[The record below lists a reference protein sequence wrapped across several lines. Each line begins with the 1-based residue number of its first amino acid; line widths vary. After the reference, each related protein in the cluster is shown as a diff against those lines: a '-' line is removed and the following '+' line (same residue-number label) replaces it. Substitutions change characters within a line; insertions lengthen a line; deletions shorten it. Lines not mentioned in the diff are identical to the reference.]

1 MPRWAQ
7 AVNIFVLFALG
18 LCICISQ
25 VVKFYVSKLWS
36 SEAKEKVKMASG
48 GMVLIKYLL
57 FFFNFIFWVSIF
69 LFTWPLLDT
78 NECCTFLEAV
88 KLMHNTA
95 YAWRLCKSR
104 LRAYRGIESGSESV
118 YMYLADKFNVFSQTN
133 FAPLRTKP
141 ISISSKHVRNIWKPH
156 QSISEELRVYW
167 SWSKMCHR
175 LSKPRWRTNFE
186 WNRIYLSAYF
196 SRFSRLSEFV

>member
-1 MPRWAQ
+1 MGSSC
-7 AVNIFVLFALG
+7 NIFVLFKLG

-69 LFTWPLLDT
+69 LVTWPLLQT

-88 KLMHNTA
+88 KLMHNTP

-141 ISISSKHVRNIWKPH
+141 ISMSSKHVQNIWKPH

-175 LSKPRWRTNFE
+175 LSKLRWRTNFE
-186 WNRIYLSAYF
+186 WNRIYLSVFDAPTF
-196 SRFSRLSEFV
+196 QGSVA